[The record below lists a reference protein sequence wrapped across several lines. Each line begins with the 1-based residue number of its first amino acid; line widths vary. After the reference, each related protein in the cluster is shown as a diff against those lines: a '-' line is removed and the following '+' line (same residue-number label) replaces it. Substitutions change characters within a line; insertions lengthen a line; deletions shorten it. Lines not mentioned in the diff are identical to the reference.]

1 MQMYKNFIGKIKLFY
16 GIIPL
21 VLLSS
26 MILSSCYK
34 KEPTTLEVAVQFSN
48 GELVKNAKVK
58 LVVEPTTNT
67 NHVSIINDSTT
78 TNSGGLAFFEM
89 DKYYK
94 SGQVGV
100 AVLKVNAFYFGLTGN
115 QVIQIEEEKRNRVVV
130 MIQ

>member
-16 GIIPL
+16 GIIAL

-67 NHVSIINDSTT
+67 NQVSIINDSTT

-94 SGQVGV
+94 SGPVGV

>member
-16 GIIPL
+16 GIITL

-26 MILSSCYK
+26 FLLSSCYK

-67 NHVSIINDSTT
+67 NQVPIINDSTT
-78 TNSGGLAFFEM
+78 TNSGGLEFFDM

>member
-1 MQMYKNFIGKIKLFY
+1 MQMYKNFIGKITLRD
-16 GIIPL
+16 GIIVLFL
-21 VLLSS
+21 VCSLP
-26 MILSSCYK
+26 LSSCYK
-34 KEPTTLEVAVQFSN
+34 KEPTSLEVAVQFSN
-48 GELVKNAKVK
+48 GELVENAKVK

-67 NHVSIINDSTT
+67 SQLPVINDSTT
-78 TNSGGLAFFEM
+78 TNSGGLAFFDL

-130 MIQ
+130 TIQ

>member
-1 MQMYKNFIGKIKLFY
+1 MQMYKNFIGKINQFY
-16 GIIPL
+16 GIITL

-26 MILSSCYK
+26 ILLSSCYK
-34 KEPTTLEVAVQFSN
+34 KEPTSLEVAVQFSN

-58 LVVEPTTNT
+58 LVVEPTSNSTQL
-67 NHVSIINDSTT
+67 SIINDSTT
-78 TNSGGLAFFEM
+78 TNSGGLAFFDL

-130 MIQ
+130 TIQ

>member
-1 MQMYKNFIGKIKLFY
+1 MYKNFIGKITLRD
-16 GIIPL
+16 GIIVLFL
-21 VLLSS
+21 VCSLP
-26 MILSSCYK
+26 LSSCYK
-34 KEPTTLEVAVQFSN
+34 KEPTSLEVAVQFSN
-48 GELVKNAKVK
+48 GELVENAKVK

-67 NHVSIINDSTT
+67 SQLPVINDSTT
-78 TNSGGLAFFEM
+78 TNSGGLAFFDL

-130 MIQ
+130 TIQ

>member
-1 MQMYKNFIGKIKLFY
+1 MQMYKNFIGKIKLFN

-26 MILSSCYK
+26 VLLSSCYK

-48 GELVKNAKVK
+48 GELVKNARVK
-58 LVVEPTTNT
+58 LVVEPTSNS
-67 NHVSIINDSTT
+67 NQLAIIDDSST
-78 TNSGGLAFFEM
+78 TNSGGLAFFDL

-100 AVLKVNAFYFGLTGN
+100 AVLKVEGFYFGLTGN
-115 QVIQIEEEKRNRVVV
+115 QVIQIEEEKRNRVVL

>member
-1 MQMYKNFIGKIKLFY
+1 MQMYKNFIGKITPKG
-16 GIIPL
+16 GII
-21 VLLSS
+21 VLFFVCTLP
-26 MILSSCYK
+26 LSSCYK
-34 KEPTTLEVAVQFSN
+34 KEATSLEVAVQFSN
-48 GELVKNAKVK
+48 GELVQNAKVK

-67 NHVSIINDSTT
+67 NQMAIINDSTT
-78 TNSGGLAFFEM
+78 TNSGGLAFFDM

-100 AVLKVNAFYFGLTGN
+100 AVLKVEAFYFGLSGN

>member
-1 MQMYKNFIGKIKLFY
+1 MQMYKNFIGKIKLSD
-16 GIIPL
+16 GIITL

-26 MILSSCYK
+26 MLVSSCYK

-48 GELVKNAKVK
+48 GELVKNANVK
-58 LVVEPTTNT
+58 LLVEPTSNT
-67 NHVSIINDSTT
+67 NQLAIINDSTT
-78 TNSGGLAFFEM
+78 TNSGGLAFFDM

-100 AVLKVNAFYFGLTGN
+100 AVLKVEAFYFGLSGN
-115 QVIQIEEEKRNRVVV
+115 QVIQIEEEKRNRIVV

>member
-1 MQMYKNFIGKIKLFY
+1 MQMYKNFIGKINQFY
-16 GIIPL
+16 GIITL

-26 MILSSCYK
+26 ILLSSCYK
-34 KEPTTLEVAVQFSN
+34 KEQTSLEVAVQFSN

-58 LVVEPTTNT
+58 LVVEPTSNSTQL
-67 NHVSIINDSTT
+67 SIINDSTT
-78 TNSGGLAFFEM
+78 TNSGGLAFFDM

-100 AVLKVNAFYFGLTGN
+100 AVLKVEAFYFGLTGN

>member
-67 NHVSIINDSTT
+67 NQVPIINDSTT
-78 TNSGGLAFFEM
+78 TNSGGLAFFDM

-100 AVLKVNAFYFGLTGN
+100 AVLKVNAFYFGLTGD

>member
-1 MQMYKNFIGKIKLFY
+1 MQMYKNFIGKIKLSD
-16 GIIPL
+16 GIISL

-26 MILSSCYK
+26 MLVSSCYK

-58 LVVEPTTNT
+58 LLVEPTSNT
-67 NHVSIINDSTT
+67 NQLAIINDSTT
-78 TNSGGLAFFEM
+78 TNSGGLAFFDM

-100 AVLKVNAFYFGLTGN
+100 AVLKVEAFYFGLSGN
-115 QVIQIEEEKRNRVVV
+115 QVIQIEEEKRNRIVV